1 MKRKPTEWERVIASY
16 TSVRGLISTIYEEL
30 KEQRVKET
38 NNPIK
43 KWAGD
48 VDSFNRRNRKG

>member
-1 MKRKPTEWERVIASY
+1 VRRKPTEWERVFASY
-16 TSVRGLISTIYEEL
+16 TSVSGLISTIYDEL

-43 KWAGD
+43 
-48 VDSFNRRNRKG
+48 